1 LMDGHLNHVRF
12 VKQCVNVTKNG
23 PDLTKN

>member
-1 LMDGHLNHVRF
+1 MDGYLNHVRF
-12 VKQCVNVTKNG
+12 VKQCVNVAKNG